1 MSQTN
6 SEFFH
11 EKILP
16 NGLRVLVHEMPYA
29 SSVTVEIKVKAGSR
43 YEPIPGISHFLE
55 HMIGEGSKNYPS
67 PIDIIKAI
75 KRFGGMKSFWTGL
88 ETVSYLIKVP
98 FETKTFAFQ
107 FLKELLFNPL
117 MTSEAI
123 KREKKIILREY
134 NEYIND
140 PIRYTVDGM
149 LPQHLWGKDNPL
161 GRSSL
166 GTKQSILAISR
177 DALLDFHQ
185 KFYTPSNI
193 VLSIAGNI
201 TKEEAF
207 ELSST
212 NFGDL
217 PSSKVRNLKPPHNFY
232 LPINRGV
239 LIGKRNIGEAFIAL
253 GIVTDITFHD
263 QSFPSLSILNSLIGD
278 HMFNKFVYDASISYT
293 AGFRP
298 ISVLF
303 DHSTLT
309 FFSQVSPKKVEKGI
323 KLLVNEINRIEIND
337 QVLQDAKNSTKSS
350 LFLSFADTDDYAD
363 FIGMQ
368 KLLWDYVKSP
378 KQFRQEI
385 NQASLED
392 VFKLKEKYINSKHS
406 GLVILGPVKTSLQK
420 KFNQIFSSME

>member
-1 MSQTN
+1 
-6 SEFFH
+6 
-11 EKILP
+11 
-16 NGLRVLVHEMPYA
+16 
-29 SSVTVEIKVKAGSR
+29 
-43 YEPIPGISHFLE
+43 
-55 HMIGEGSKNYPS
+55 
-67 PIDIIKAI
+67 
-75 KRFGGMKSFWTGL
+75 
-88 ETVSYLIKVP
+88 
-98 FETKTFAFQ
+98 
-107 FLKELLFNPL
+107 
-117 MTSEAI
+117 
-123 KREKKIILREY
+123 
-134 NEYIND
+134 
-140 PIRYTVDGM
+140 
-149 LPQHLWGKDNPL
+149 
-161 GRSSL
+161 
-166 GTKQSILAISR
+166 
-177 DALLDFHQ
+177 
-185 KFYTPSNI
+185 
-193 VLSIAGNI
+193 
-201 TKEEAF
+201 
-207 ELSST
+207 
-212 NFGDL
+212 
-217 PSSKVRNLKPPHNFY
+217 
-232 LPINRGV
+232 V
-239 LIGKRNIGEAFIAL
+239 LIEKRNISEAFIAL

-278 HMFNKFVYDASISYT
+278 HMFNKFVYNAGISYT

-420 KFNQIFSSME
+420 KFNQIFRSMK